1 MANLYRLLLI
11 HPQCFHQILLYC
23 LNYLKWMIN
32 NIQQHAHLPWERVQ
46 VLLSSP
52 NPKFCWRWDTLI
64 YIEMPPYQRYAKK
77 GIQSILAGSVSFMW
91 GSYSPS
97 SCDVL
102 QPLTSLMR
110 VLATTH
116 LLSTSMTTAS
126 ALESL
131 IEATNKINAETLH
144 EGDAVTGIL
153 VWGRPLP
160 QCNPRRDTLGTG
172 TPVPRIKGGE
182 IFEDSWCASH
192 CSSEDHLLWWRAN
205 RENFPIE
212 YQTPRMKICCR
223 GRHKI
228 TCESN
233 KSHFDGTLLSLYLR
247 GGC

>member
-1 MANLYRLLLI
+1 MRY
-11 HPQCFHQILLYC
+11 FDVY
-23 LNYLKWMIN
+23 
-32 NIQQHAHLPWERVQ
+32 
-46 VLLSSP
+46 
-52 NPKFCWRWDTLI
+52 WDATI
-64 YIEMPPYQRYAKK
+64 SKVCKK
-77 GIQSILAGSVSFMW
+77 GIQSILAGSLSFMW

-97 SCDVL
+97 SCDGVL
-102 QPLTSLMR
+102 QPLSSLTSLMR

-160 QCNPRRDTLGTG
+160 QCNPRRDTLGSG

-192 CSSEDHLLWWRAN
+192 CSSEYHLLWWRAN

-223 GRHKI
+223 GKDSSHKI

-233 KSHFDGTLLSLYLR
+233 KSHFDGTLLSLHLR
-247 GGC
+247 SGC

>member
-1 MANLYRLLLI
+1 MRY
-11 HPQCFHQILLYC
+11 FDVY
-23 LNYLKWMIN
+23 
-32 NIQQHAHLPWERVQ
+32 
-46 VLLSSP
+46 
-52 NPKFCWRWDTLI
+52 WDTI
-64 YIEMPPYQRYAKK
+64 ISKVCKK
-77 GIQSILAGSVSFMW
+77 GIQSILAGSLSFMW

-102 QPLTSLMR
+102 QLLSSLTSLMR

-160 QCNPRRDTLGTG
+160 QCNPRRDTLGSG

-182 IFEDSWCASH
+182 IFEDSWCAVQNIIYCGEGLIFPLSTKHQEWKYAAEVRTVVIRSH
-192 CSSEDHLLWWRAN
+192 ANRTNPTSMVCSWACTSEVDARTRAKGAQQSSVLSNSSEVSLWCISKLFEAILAFSCTTRSCFLMLYN
-205 RENFPIE
+205 
-212 YQTPRMKICCR
+212 YLCD
-223 GRHKI
+223 
-228 TCESN
+228 SN
-233 KSHFDGTLLSLYLR
+233 
-247 GGC
+247 